1 MGRLTYKG
9 STALNLRGGFL
20 SFLKGFYRATAL
32 LLAVVLF
39 VCISAADVS
48 AEITGDEAFNNMQ
61 WDIVFEDNI
70 QSAHGVIQSICCTDY
85 YIITIENT
93 TEDPNQPDTVSAYY
107 KLDHDEYG
115 NDVEQYSLAKRVND
129 FDWEHGNGMTYN
141 PRTNEI
147 YVAPY
152 TALRPENA
160 GCIFVM
166 DPNTLSYKNTIKIAD
181 GYNILGI
188 EYLEDSD
195 EYMIIT
201 NDSGGYSIKRLDAN
215 FQIIDDFG
223 PTSTSPGVNYQD
235 FCVDGDYLLISPLTF
250 GMGIGEY
257 VNIFSISRRG
267 IIQSAFFNPG
277 DQGAQHYEPE
287 SICEPEPGVFLMP
300 VTATGYDGSM
310 YVYFYRTVLPY
321 YFTVDVTSQT
331 VDTATLSDSVNEK
344 LPYNADTMKTELT
357 AKARAG
363 GNVKTDAAA
372 GTDES
377 QKAAVATDTNGNKKT
392 ADAAGADG
400 NTKTAATAANDGN
413 KKTAAATANDGNVKS
428 AAAGTSTNENA
439 ASKGSIGNDRLNKNA
454 LTASDDKY
462 NVSALAAVM
471 EDTGGS
477 VTEGS
482 AKVLRGTGYAVN
494 YTPKEGY
501 ETSSVF
507 VDGEEIDLEEYPDRY
522 VIENIQENHTV
533 DVTFA
538 VKPTPIPTPTP
549 TEKPQEIT
557 KPSQAEGAGIDESS
571 NSTPGENADSSETD
585 SKKGES
591 SGKSSGGFL
600 AGLGSIFSAIGGLVK
615 GALSA
620 VGGFFKGIGSLI
632 MRGLRAIGSFF
643 AGIPKLFSKPVTKG
657 GKTVGSV
664 VFKVL
669 LAVLALLF
677 VALGISVVHVQQVR
691 KKKAEELKRKR
702 ERVRRQLEAEIEA
715 IDLDSIPVPQPTW
728 QKPDAKKTDSRMTET
743 GKQRRKKQEIGKQE
757 TRKQETRKQE
767 TGKKETRKQ
776 ETRKQETGKKET
788 RKQETR
794 KQETGKKNK
803 NPEQK

>member
-1 MGRLTYKG
+1 MGRLAHKG

-48 AEITGDEAFNNMQ
+48 AEITGDDAFNNMQ

-93 TEDPNQPDTVSAYY
+93 SEDPNQPDTVSAYY
-107 KLDHDEYG
+107 KLAYDENG

-147 YVAPY
+147 YVALY

-166 DPNTLSYKNTIKIAD
+166 DPDTLSFKNSIKIAD

-215 FQIIDDFG
+215 FQVIDDFG

-267 IIQSAFFNPG
+267 MIQSAYFNPG

-310 YVYFYRTVLPY
+310 YVYFYQTVLPY
-321 YFTVDVTSQT
+321 YFTVEVTSQT
-331 VDTATLSDSVNEK
+331 VDTATLSDSGNEK
-344 LPYNADTMKTELT
+344 LPYNADTMKTELSG
-357 AKARAG
+357 AVRSG
-363 GNVKTDAAA
+363 GNVKTAATA
-372 GTDES
+372 LTDG
-377 QKAAVATDTNGNKKT
+377 KAKS
-392 ADAAGADG
+392 AGAADTDG
-400 NTKTAATAANDGN
+400 STKTAATAPADG
-413 KKTAAATANDGNVKS
+413 KAKSAASADTDGSTKTAAAAATDGKVKS
-428 AAAGTSTNENA
+428 AAAGASTNGNTA
-439 ASKGSIGNDRLNKNA
+439 AKGSIGNDRLNRNG

-462 NVSALAAVM
+462 NVSALVAVM

-482 AKVLRGTGYAVN
+482 AQVLRGTGYAVN

-507 VDGEEIDLEEYPDRY
+507 VDGDVRSQTDTDPDTHG
-522 VIENIQENHTV
+522 ETAGNHET
-533 DVTFA
+533 
-538 VKPTPIPTPTP
+538 
-549 TEKPQEIT
+549 Q
-557 KPSQAEGAGIDESS
+557 
-571 NSTPGENADSSETD
+571 PG
-585 SKKGES
+585 
-591 SGKSSGGFL
+591 
-600 AGLGSIFSAIGGLVK
+600 
-615 GALSA
+615 
-620 VGGFFKGIGSLI
+620 
-632 MRGLRAIGSFF
+632 
-643 AGIPKLFSKPVTKG
+643 
-657 GKTVGSV
+657 
-664 VFKVL
+664 
-669 LAVLALLF
+669 
-677 VALGISVVHVQQVR
+677 
-691 KKKAEELKRKR
+691 
-702 ERVRRQLEAEIEA
+702 
-715 IDLDSIPVPQPTW
+715 
-728 QKPDAKKTDSRMTET
+728 
-743 GKQRRKKQEIGKQE
+743 
-757 TRKQETRKQE
+757 
-767 TGKKETRKQ
+767 
-776 ETRKQETGKKET
+776 
-788 RKQETR
+788 
-794 KQETGKKNK
+794 
-803 NPEQK
+803 

>member
-1 MGRLTYKG
+1 MGRLAHKG

-48 AEITGDEAFNNMQ
+48 AEITGDDAFNNMQ

-93 TEDPNQPDTVSAYY
+93 SEDPNQPDTVSAYY
-107 KLDHDEYG
+107 KLAYDENG

-147 YVAPY
+147 YVALY

-166 DPNTLSYKNTIKIAD
+166 DPDTLSFKNSIKIAD

-267 IIQSAFFNPG
+267 MIQSAYFNPG

-310 YVYFYRTVLPY
+310 YVYFYQTVLPY
-321 YFTVDVTSQT
+321 YFTVEVTSQT
-331 VDTATLSDSVNEK
+331 LDSEALSDSGNE
-344 LPYNADTMKTELT
+344 NSAFTSNTMKADVPGT
-357 AKARAG
+357 AKSG
-363 GNVKTDAAA
+363 GNVKTAAVVSTDENKKTAADA
-372 GTDES
+372 GTD
-377 QKAAVATDTNGNKKT
+377 GNKKT
-392 ADAAGADG
+392 AAVAAGS
-400 NTKTAATAANDGN
+400 DGN
-413 KKTAAATANDGNVKS
+413 KKTAAATANDGKAKS
-428 AAAGTSTNENA
+428 AAEASTNA
-439 ASKGSIGNDRLNKNA
+439 KTADQSGIGNDRLNISGQ
-454 LTASDDKY
+454 TASDDKY
-462 NVSALAAVM
+462 NVNALAAVM
-471 EDTGGS
+471 KDTGGS

-482 AKVLRGTGYAVN
+482 AQVLRGTGYAIN
-494 YTPKEGY
+494 YTPNEGY
-501 ETSSVF
+501 ETVSVF

-538 VKPTPIPTPTP
+538 VKPTPIPTPS
-549 TEKPQEIT
+549 EKPQEIT
-557 KPSQAEGAGIDESS
+557 KPSQAEGTGTNESDEGSS
-571 NSTPGENADSSETD
+571 GENADASGTD

-591 SGKSSGGFL
+591 SEKSSGGFI
-600 AGLGSIFSAIGGLVK
+600 AGLGGIFSAIGGLVK

-620 VGGFFKGIGSLI
+620 VGSLFKGIGSLI
-632 MRGLRAIGSFF
+632 IRCFRAIGSFF
-643 AGIPKLFSKPVTKG
+643 AGIPKFFSKPATKS
-657 GKTVGSV
+657 GKSVGSV
-664 VFKVL
+664 LIRVL
-669 LAVLALLF
+669 LVIFVLLIIL
-677 VALGISVVHVQQVR
+677 LGITVIRVQKVR
-691 KKKAEELKRKR
+691 KKKAEESKRKR
-702 ERVRRQLEAEIEA
+702 DRVLRQLEAEIDA
-715 IDLDSIPVPQPTW
+715 IDINSIPVPPPEWTKQT
-728 QKPDAKKTDSRMTET
+728 AKK
-743 GKQRRKKQEIGKQE
+743 KRK
-757 TRKQETRKQE
+757 R
-767 TGKKETRKQ
+767 
-776 ETRKQETGKKET
+776 
-788 RKQETR
+788 
-794 KQETGKKNK
+794 
-803 NPEQK
+803 

>member
-1 MGRLTYKG
+1 MGRLAHKG

-48 AEITGDEAFNNMQ
+48 AEITGDDAFNNMQ

-93 TEDPNQPDTVSAYY
+93 SEDPNQPDTVSAYY
-107 KLDHDEYG
+107 KLAYDENG

-147 YVAPY
+147 YVALY

-166 DPNTLSYKNTIKIAD
+166 DPDTLSFKNSIKIAD

-250 GMGIGEY
+250 GMGIVEY

-267 IIQSAFFNPG
+267 MIQSAYFNPG
-277 DQGAQHYEPE
+277 DQGAQYYEPE

-310 YVYFYRTVLPY
+310 YVYFYQTVLPY
-321 YFTVDVTSQT
+321 YFTVEVTSQT
-331 VDTATLSDSVNEK
+331 VDTATLSDSGNEK
-344 LPYNADTMKTELT
+344 LPYNADTMKTELSG
-357 AKARAG
+357 AVRSG
-363 GNVKTDAAA
+363 GNVKT
-372 GTDES
+372 
-377 QKAAVATDTNGNKKT
+377 
-392 ADAAGADG
+392 
-400 NTKTAATAANDGN
+400 AATALTDG
-413 KKTAAATANDGNVKS
+413 KVKS
-428 AAAGTSTNENA
+428 AAAGASTNGNTA
-439 ASKGSIGNDRLNKNA
+439 AKGSIGNDRLNRNG

-482 AKVLRGTGYAVN
+482 AQVLRGTGYAVN

-538 VKPTPIPTPTP
+538 VKPTPIPTPT
-549 TEKPQEIT
+549 EKPQEIT
-557 KPSQAEGAGIDESS
+557 KPSQAESIGTDESGDG
-571 NSTPGENADSSETD
+571 TTGENADASGKD

-591 SGKSSGGFL
+591 DGTSSGGFL
-600 AGLGSIFSAIGGLVK
+600 AGLGSIFSAVGGLIK

-632 MRGLRAIGSFF
+632 VRGLRVIGSFF
-643 AGIPKLFSKPVTKG
+643 AGIPKFFSKPATKS
-657 GKTVGSV
+657 GKTVGN
-664 VFKVL
+664 VFIKVL
-669 LAVLALLF
+669 LAILGVLLI
-677 VALGISVVHVQQVR
+677 ALGISFVHVQQVR
-691 KKKAEELKRKR
+691 KKKAEESKRKR

-715 IDLDSIPVPQPTW
+715 IDLDSIPVPPPTW
-728 QKPDAKKTDSRMTET
+728 QKPDAKKPNT
-743 GKQRRKKQEIGKQE
+743 K
-757 TRKQETRKQE
+757 KQE
-767 TGKKETRKQ
+767 TGKKKQ
-776 ETRKQETGKKET
+776 KSKSSSK
-788 RKQETR
+788 
-794 KQETGKKNK
+794 
-803 NPEQK
+803 

>member
-1 MGRLTYKG
+1 MGRLAHKG

-48 AEITGDEAFNNMQ
+48 AEITGDDAFNNMQ

-93 TEDPNQPDTVSAYY
+93 SEDPNQPDTVSAYY
-107 KLDHDEYG
+107 KLAYDENG

-147 YVAPY
+147 YVALY

-166 DPNTLSYKNTIKIAD
+166 DPDTLSFKNSIKIAD

-215 FQIIDDFG
+215 FQVIDDFG

-267 IIQSAFFNPG
+267 MIQSAYFNPG
-277 DQGAQHYEPE
+277 DQGAQYYEPE

-310 YVYFYRTVLPY
+310 YVYFYQTVLPY
-321 YFTVDVTSQT
+321 YFTVEVTSQT
-331 VDTATLSDSVNEK
+331 VDTATLSDSGNEK
-344 LPYNADTMKTELT
+344 LPYNADTMKTELSG
-357 AKARAG
+357 AVRSG
-363 GNVKTDAAA
+363 GNVKTAAA
-372 GTDES
+372 
-377 QKAAVATDTNGNKKT
+377 
-392 ADAAGADG
+392 
-400 NTKTAATAANDGN
+400 
-413 KKTAAATANDGNVKS
+413 AAATDGKVKS
-428 AAAGTSTNENA
+428 AAAGASTNGNTA
-439 ASKGSIGNDRLNKNA
+439 AKGSIGNDRLNRNG

-482 AKVLRGTGYAVN
+482 AQVLRGTGYAVN

-538 VKPTPIPTPTP
+538 VKPTPIPTPT
-549 TEKPQEIT
+549 EKPQEIT
-557 KPSQAEGAGIDESS
+557 KPSQAESTGTGESGDGTS
-571 NSTPGENADSSETD
+571 GENADASGKD

-591 SGKSSGGFL
+591 DGASSGGFL
-600 AGLGSIFSAIGGLVK
+600 AGLGSMFSAIGGLIK

-632 MRGLRAIGSFF
+632 VRGLRVIGSFF
-643 AGIPKLFSKPVTKG
+643 AGIPKFFSKPATKS
-657 GKTVGSV
+657 GKTVGN
-664 VFKVL
+664 VFIKVL
-669 LAVLALLF
+669 LAILGVLLI
-677 VALGISVVHVQQVR
+677 ALGISFVHVQQVR
-691 KKKAEELKRKR
+691 KKKAEESKRKR

-715 IDLDSIPVPQPTW
+715 IDLDSIPVPPPTW
-728 QKPDAKKTDSRMTET
+728 QKPDAKKPNT
-743 GKQRRKKQEIGKQE
+743 K
-757 TRKQETRKQE
+757 KQE
-767 TGKKETRKQ
+767 TGKKKQ
-776 ETRKQETGKKET
+776 KSKSSSK
-788 RKQETR
+788 
-794 KQETGKKNK
+794 
-803 NPEQK
+803 

>member
-1 MGRLTYKG
+1 MGRLAHKG

-48 AEITGDEAFNNMQ
+48 AEITGDDAFNNMQ

-93 TEDPNQPDTVSAYY
+93 SEDPNQPDTVSAYY
-107 KLDHDEYG
+107 KLAYDENG

-147 YVAPY
+147 YVALY

-166 DPNTLSYKNTIKIAD
+166 DPDTLSFKNSIKIAD

-215 FQIIDDFG
+215 FQVIDDFG

-267 IIQSAFFNPG
+267 MIQSAYFNPG

-310 YVYFYRTVLPY
+310 YVYFYQTVLPY
-321 YFTVDVTSQT
+321 YFTVEVTSQT
-331 VDTATLSDSVNEK
+331 VDTATLSDSGNEK
-344 LPYNADTMKTELT
+344 LPYNADTMKTELSG
-357 AKARAG
+357 AVRSG
-363 GNVKTDAAA
+363 GNVKTAATAAA
-372 GTDES
+372 DGKVKSAAAADTDGS
-377 QKAAVATDTNGNKKT
+377 
-392 ADAAGADG
+392 
-400 NTKTAATAANDGN
+400 TKTAATAPTDG
-413 KKTAAATANDGNVKS
+413 KAKS
-428 AAAGTSTNENA
+428 AATGASTNTNA
-439 ASKGSIGNDRLNKNA
+439 AAKGSIGNDRLNKNG

-482 AKVLRGTGYAVN
+482 AQVLRGTGYAVN

-538 VKPTPIPTPTP
+538 VKPTPIPTPT
-549 TEKPQEIT
+549 EKPQEIT
-557 KPSQAEGAGIDESS
+557 KPSQAESTGTDESGDGTS
-571 NSTPGENADSSETD
+571 GENADASGKD

-591 SGKSSGGFL
+591 DGASSGGFL
-600 AGLGSIFSAIGGLVK
+600 AGLGSMFSAIGGLIK

-632 MRGLRAIGSFF
+632 VRGLRAIGSFF
-643 AGIPKLFSKPVTKG
+643 AGIPKFFSKPATKS
-657 GKTVGSV
+657 GKTVGN
-664 VFKVL
+664 VFIKVL
-669 LAVLALLF
+669 LAILGVLLI
-677 VALGISVVHVQQVR
+677 ALGISFVHVQQVR
-691 KKKAEELKRKR
+691 KKKAEESKRKR

-715 IDLDSIPVPQPTW
+715 IDLDSIPVPPPTW
-728 QKPDAKKTDSRMTET
+728 QKPDAKKPNT
-743 GKQRRKKQEIGKQE
+743 K
-757 TRKQETRKQE
+757 KQE
-767 TGKKETRKQ
+767 TGKKR
-776 ETRKQETGKKET
+776 
-788 RKQETR
+788 
-794 KQETGKKNK
+794 
-803 NPEQK
+803 QKSKSSSK

>member
-1 MGRLTYKG
+1 MGRLAHKG

-48 AEITGDEAFNNMQ
+48 AEITGDDAFNNMQ

-93 TEDPNQPDTVSAYY
+93 SEDPNQPDTVSAYY
-107 KLDHDEYG
+107 KLAYDENG

-147 YVAPY
+147 YVALY

-166 DPNTLSYKNTIKIAD
+166 DPDTLSFKNSIKIAD

-215 FQIIDDFG
+215 FQVIDDFG

-267 IIQSAFFNPG
+267 MIQSAYFNPG

-310 YVYFYRTVLPY
+310 YVYFYQTVLPY
-321 YFTVDVTSQT
+321 YFTVEVTSQT
-331 VDTATLSDSVNEK
+331 VDTATLSDSGNEK
-344 LPYNADTMKTELT
+344 LPYNADTMKTELSG
-357 AKARAG
+357 AVRSG
-363 GNVKTDAAA
+363 GNVKTAATAAA
-372 GTDES
+372 DGKVKSAAAADTDGS
-377 QKAAVATDTNGNKKT
+377 
-392 ADAAGADG
+392 
-400 NTKTAATAANDGN
+400 TKTAATAPTDG
-413 KKTAAATANDGNVKS
+413 KAKS
-428 AAAGTSTNENA
+428 AATGASTNTNA
-439 ASKGSIGNDRLNKNA
+439 AAKGSIGNDRLNRNG

-482 AKVLRGTGYAVN
+482 AQVLRGTGYAVN

-538 VKPTPIPTPTP
+538 VKPTPIPTPT
-549 TEKPQEIT
+549 EKPQEIT
-557 KPSQAEGAGIDESS
+557 KPSQAESTGTGESGDGTS
-571 NSTPGENADSSETD
+571 GENADASGKD

-591 SGKSSGGFL
+591 DGASSGGFL
-600 AGLGSIFSAIGGLVK
+600 AGLGSMFSAIGGLIK

-632 MRGLRAIGSFF
+632 VRGLRAIGSFF
-643 AGIPKLFSKPVTKG
+643 AGIPKFFSKPATKS
-657 GKTVGSV
+657 GKTVGN
-664 VFKVL
+664 VFIKVL
-669 LAVLALLF
+669 LAILGVLLI
-677 VALGISVVHVQQVR
+677 ALGISFVHVQQVR
-691 KKKAEELKRKR
+691 KKKAEESKRKR

-715 IDLDSIPVPQPTW
+715 IDLDSIPVPPPTW
-728 QKPDAKKTDSRMTET
+728 QKPDAKKPNT
-743 GKQRRKKQEIGKQE
+743 K
-757 TRKQETRKQE
+757 KQE
-767 TGKKETRKQ
+767 TGKKR
-776 ETRKQETGKKET
+776 
-788 RKQETR
+788 
-794 KQETGKKNK
+794 
-803 NPEQK
+803 QKSKSSSK

>member
-1 MGRLTYKG
+1 MGRLAHKG

-48 AEITGDEAFNNMQ
+48 AEITGDDAFNNMQ

-93 TEDPNQPDTVSAYY
+93 SEDPNQPDTVSAYY
-107 KLDHDEYG
+107 KLAYDENG

-147 YVAPY
+147 YVALY

-166 DPNTLSYKNTIKIAD
+166 DPDTLSFKNSIKIAD

-267 IIQSAFFNPG
+267 MIQSAYFNPG
-277 DQGAQHYEPE
+277 DQGAQYYEPE

-310 YVYFYRTVLPY
+310 YVYFYQTVLPY
-321 YFTVDVTSQT
+321 YFTVEVTSQT
-331 VDTATLSDSVNEK
+331 VDTATLSDSGNEK
-344 LPYNADTMKTELT
+344 LPYNADTMKTELNG
-357 AKARAG
+357 AAGSG
-363 GNVKTDAAA
+363 GNVKTAATAAA
-372 GTDES
+372 DGKVKSAAAADTDGS
-377 QKAAVATDTNGNKKT
+377 
-392 ADAAGADG
+392 
-400 NTKTAATAANDGN
+400 TKTAATALTDG
-413 KKTAAATANDGNVKS
+413 KTKS
-428 AAAGTSTNENA
+428 AAAGASTNGNTA
-439 ASKGSIGNDRLNKNA
+439 AKGSIGNDRLNRSG

-482 AKVLRGTGYAVN
+482 AQVLRGTGYAVN

-538 VKPTPIPTPTP
+538 VKPTPIPTPT
-549 TEKPQEIT
+549 EKPQEIT
-557 KPSQAEGAGIDESS
+557 KPSQAESIGTDESGDG
-571 NSTPGENADSSETD
+571 TTGENADASGKD

-591 SGKSSGGFL
+591 DGTSSGGFL
-600 AGLGSIFSAIGGLVK
+600 AGLGSMFSAIGGLIK

-632 MRGLRAIGSFF
+632 VRGLRVIGSFF
-643 AGIPKLFSKPVTKG
+643 AGIPKFFSKPATKS

-664 VFKVL
+664 FIKVL
-669 LAVLALLF
+669 LAILGVLLI
-677 VALGISVVHVQQVR
+677 ALGISFVHVQQVR
-691 KKKAEELKRKR
+691 KKKAEESKRKR

-715 IDLDSIPVPQPTW
+715 IDLDSIPVPPPTW
-728 QKPDAKKTDSRMTET
+728 QKPDAKKPNT
-743 GKQRRKKQEIGKQE
+743 K
-757 TRKQETRKQE
+757 KQE
-767 TGKKETRKQ
+767 TGKKKQ
-776 ETRKQETGKKET
+776 KSKSSSK
-788 RKQETR
+788 
-794 KQETGKKNK
+794 
-803 NPEQK
+803 